1 VQTRKG
7 GEGELELASTELG
20 TRASTERESER
31 GRALSRIQFPSVSSL
46 VFRSSS
52 LRIIEIVVGRRF
64 GAVSMLGLR
73 KENQRVRVRSEEERD
88 GGGGG
93 DSTKAVGLSQ
103 ETLAERESSA
113 WLTSSLRWL
122 SLYNSKYCLL

>member
-52 LRIIEIVVGRRF
+52 LRIIEIAVGQRF

-88 GGGGG
+88 RGGGR
-93 DSTKAVGLSQ
+93 Q
-103 ETLAERESSA
+103 YESSRVEPGNA
-113 WLTSSLRWL
+113 CRKGKL
-122 SLYNSKYCLL
+122 SMVDLLFKVAQFVQ